1 MLSEIS
7 NWIISIAGV
16 ICLSVIVELILPEGQ
31 MNKYIKSI
39 FSFIIILVIILPLPK
54 LLKSEIDLSNIFNYN
69 QNIEADEDY
78 LYQLN
83 LDKLNYLQEEIQTN
97 AHGRGYQN
105 VKVYIS
111 ADIFEKQLR
120 IKEINVDLTNL
131 VISNNA
137 EHKDITKIKIDITNI
152 IKSLVSVEE
161 EVIFYEE

>member
-31 MNKYIKSI
+31 MNKYIKGI

-97 AHGRGYQN
+97 AHDRGYKN

-111 ADIFEKQLR
+111 ADIFEKQLQ